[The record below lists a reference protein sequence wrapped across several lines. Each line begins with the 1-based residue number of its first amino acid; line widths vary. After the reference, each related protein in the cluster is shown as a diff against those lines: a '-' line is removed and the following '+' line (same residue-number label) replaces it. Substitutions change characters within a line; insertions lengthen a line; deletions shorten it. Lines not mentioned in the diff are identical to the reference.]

1 MQYTA
6 LMFAAMSGSVSV
18 VGSLL
23 EAGAKPHA
31 TNKQGRTA
39 SQIAGFIGELCSHR
53 VSHAKHTSCGTSHS
67 VLLSLVCAV
76 PTMPEVEGGG
86 GFSISVCL

>member
-1 MQYTA
+1 
-6 LMFAAMSGSVSV
+6 MFAAMSGSVAV

-39 SQIAGFIGELCSHR
+39 AQIAGFIGELCSPESREPHLFVDLPIQCCYCLCVQLR
-53 VSHAKHTSCGTSHS
+53 PCLRWKVVAP
-67 VLLSLVCAV
+67 LSLCAC
-76 PTMPEVEGGG
+76 EG
-86 GFSISVCL
+86 C